1 MKATF
6 NGPLTLSKCY
16 QAADAILTE
25 LAERAADEMQNN
37 CARDT
42 GFMRDTINAVPPNS
56 SGPSGL
62 SEVRTSKWAGP
73 GPAFRFSANG
83 PTTGPFQSAVS
94 VPAIYAFWVNLRQ
107 PFVEPAVATVVAQSN
122 SIVSKHKI

>member
-6 NGPLTLSKCY
+6 NGPLTLSRCH

-37 CARDT
+37 CPRDT

-56 SGPSGL
+56 SGPGGL

-83 PTTGPFQSAVS
+83 PVTGPFQSAVS
-94 VPAIYAFWVNLRQ
+94 VPAIYAFWVNLRH
-107 PFVEPAVATVVAQSN
+107 PFVEPAVNTVVQQSN
-122 SIVSKHKI
+122 SIVSKHKL